1 MKTFFKLVI
10 PFFSFLIFTE
20 VMGSEI
26 LHPLCPSIG
35 KPGQDVVTEYE
46 ESCEPNFNDKGYKKA
61 TD

>member
-20 VMGSEI
+20 VLGSEI

-46 ESCEPNFNDKGYKKA
+46 ESCEPNYDGEDYKESII
-61 TD
+61 